1 MADKNDKATA
11 DGAADPEGD
20 EAAFRRMVE
29 EIGDELNEL
38 VFPALAEALQAVPR
52 LRSRLSP
59 AFPFPQKLR
68 VGVTSTHLC
77 VEFVGPE
84 DPNDPSF
91 DVEGVWA
98 PDGTV
103 LDFLGV
109 DLSATRVPMPIP
121 HPHPLENMRFFL
133 GDSMTM
139 LGDYMYDVVANPSDL
154 MLNGFLDFTANRQE
168 PTFVSNT
175 AFLWSDADGAIRVRH
190 VDFMEL
196 IPIVEQ
202 EDGRVGWGYRTRES
216 MRDDMVPFLLHY
228 EVPRYDVALHRTLN
242 AFIELVH
249 AADATE
255 PRITKYL
262 SEHPEILQLAF
273 GCDALNP
280 QTLLEWQYETDKDN
294 LQPDFMPVK
303 MDGFADILEFKL
315 PWLGGKPV
323 VGTPTRTKPSAE
335 VDAALAQIDEYA
347 EWCDDEVNRRWLEE
361 DKGIRVYAPMTYLVI
376 GHRKD
381 LSAEDR
387 QRFRKRRNAI
397 IYTYDEFVEMT
408 RMNLY
413 RAR

>member
-1 MADKNDKATA
+1 MANKDSKEVARNA
-11 DGAADPEGD
+11 DGIGWD
-20 EAAFRRMVE
+20 EAAFRTMVE
-29 EIGDELNEL
+29 EIGAELNDL
-38 VFPALAEALQAVPR
+38 VFPALALALEAEPR

-59 AFPFPQKLR
+59 AFPFPQKVR
-68 VGVTSTHLC
+68 VGVTSTHMC

-84 DPNDPSF
+84 DPDDPSF
-91 DVEGVWA
+91 EIEGVWA
-98 PDGTV
+98 PDSTV
-103 LDFLGV
+103 SDFLGI
-109 DLSATRVPMPIP
+109 DLSAIHVPMAIP
-121 HPHPLENMRFFL
+121 HTDHLENVRFFL
-133 GDSMTM
+133 GESMNM

-154 MLNGFLDFTANRQE
+154 VLNGYVDFSVAKA
-168 PTFVSNT
+168 PTYVSNT
-175 AFLWSDADGAIRVRH
+175 AFLWSDAEGAIRVRH
-190 VDFMEL
+190 IDFMEL
-196 IPIVEQ
+196 MPIVE
-202 EDGRVGWGYRTRES
+202 EDGQTGWAYRTRES
-216 MRDDMVPFLLHY
+216 MRDNLVPFLLSYH
-228 EVPRYDVALHRTLN
+228 VPRYDVALHRTLN

-249 AADATE
+249 ASDATE

-280 QTLLEWQYETDKDN
+280 QTRLEWQYETDKED

-303 MDGFADILEFKL
+303 MDGYADILEFKL
-315 PWLGGKPV
+315 PWLKSKGV
-323 VGTPTRTKPSAE
+323 VGSATRTKPSAE

-347 EWCDDEVNRRWLEE
+347 EWCDEEVNRRWLEQE
-361 DKGIRVYAPMTYLVI
+361 KGIRVYAPVTFLVI

-413 RAR
+413 RAH